1 MASSP
6 GVGVTS
12 LAAAP
17 LLQGVHTGAA
27 STSAGSPGRERPLG
41 AQPGQGAG
49 TDPSDAGHGPPEP
62 AREGSAGST
71 GDGRCPADG
80 AARLAPA
87 GRPQLRGWG
96 HTSGL
101 NSAL

>member
-1 MASSP
+1 VASSP

-62 AREGSAGST
+62 AREGSAGAAGLRPRET
-71 GDGRCPADG
+71 GDAQPMEPPSSHPLVARSSAAGATPAV
-80 AARLAPA
+80 
-87 GRPQLRGWG
+87 
-96 HTSGL
+96 
-101 NSAL
+101 